1 MNLKPFREKM
11 TAAGYDAFIITQP
24 ENRRYLSGFTGSAGA
39 LFITTDRQ
47 FLLTDSR
54 YYEQVGRESPDWTL
68 VKASYRTAESLATLL
83 ESLGMTAATIAF
95 EADHFTVAQFET
107 WQSALPDT
115 VTLEATT
122 GFTAELRAIKT
133 PAELDAIKR
142 AQAVADAA
150 MAHLFDWIQPGVTER
165 DVAWEMEVYMRTHG
179 ATALSF
185 DTIVATRAN
194 SALPHVTP
202 GDAVIGAGDVVLVDM
217 GCVVDGY
224 CSDMTRTFSLGEPK
238 NPRYREVWQIVKK
251 AMDTA
256 QNGIRAG
263 ISSRAADALARDV
276 IAAAGYGDNFGHSL
290 GHGVGL
296 AVHEMPPVSY
306 ARDTELRAGMVITIE
321 PGIYLPG
328 EFGVRLENMAL
339 VTDNG
344 VEILTQSAL
353 PVVIGF

>member
-1 MNLKPFREKM
+1 MS
-11 TAAGYDAFIITQP
+11 AAGYDAFIITQP

-39 LFITTDRQ
+39 LFITPDRQ

-54 YYEQVGRESPDWTL
+54 YYEQVKHESPDWTL
-68 VKASYRTAESLATLL
+68 VKASYRTAESLSTLL
-83 ESLGMTAATIAF
+83 ESLEMQTATIAF
-95 EADHFTVAQFET
+95 EADHFTVSQFET

-115 VTLEATT
+115 VTLKPTT
-122 GFTAELRAIKT
+122 NFTGELRAIKT
-133 PAELDAIKR
+133 PAELTAIKR

-165 DVAWEMEVYMRTHG
+165 DVAWALEVYMRTHG

-194 SALPHVTP
+194 SALPHATP
-202 GDAVIGAGDVVLVDM
+202 GDAVIGMGDVVLVDM

-224 CSDMTRTFSLGEPK
+224 CSDMTRTFSLGEP
-238 NPRYREVWQIVKK
+238 NNSRYRDVWQIVKE

-276 IAAAGYGDNFGHSL
+276 IIAAGYGDNFGHSL

-306 ARDTELRAGMVITIE
+306 ARDTELQAGMVITIE

-328 EFGVRLENMAL
+328 EFGVRLENMAV
-339 VTDNG
+339 VTETG
-344 VEILTQSAL
+344 VDVLTRSAL
-353 PVVIGF
+353 PAVLSR